1 MTDNAQLELRTGL
14 SPAGRVA
21 AVKAAMPVGGM
32 FAGKEWRISP
42 DPFVL
47 TKREHKELG
56 KLGYRLWRFVQAC
69 DLIFRWSQQGKAPG
83 WVASLLSAGKPK
95 WMTDLA
101 AEKGMVN
108 QFPRV
113 LRPDLVLTDDG
124 FAMSELDSVPGGIGL
139 LGWMNCTYAALGE
152 DVIGGKNGMIDGF
165 ASLFPDGAE
174 ILVSQE
180 SADYRPEMEWL
191 ADELNALGGGRFTVQ
206 NAEGAKVASGRDV
219 YRFFELFDVENIA
232 GSREL
237 AQRAAAGEVRI
248 SAPVK
253 PWIEEKLWLALFWSA
268 PLREIW
274 AKAMRRNHWEGLSK
288 VIPYGWV
295 VDPTPLPPHAVL
307 PRLEVQSWDEVKKF
321 SQSERELVLKISGF
335 DDTAWGSRGVKI
347 GHDISSGEWSAAL
360 DDALGAFENHPHI
373 LQRFHKGRLV
383 KHQFWNEQRGEVEIM
398 DARVRLTPYYFI
410 SRAGDEVSLGGVHAT
425 ICPAD
430 KKILHGMTDA
440 VMVPCVLGE

>member
-1 MTDNAQLELRTGL
+1 MTENAQLDLHAGL
-14 SPAGRVA
+14 TPTERVA
-21 AVKAAMPVGGM
+21 AVKAAMPSGGM
-32 FAGKEWRISP
+32 FAGKEWRVSP

-47 TKREHKELG
+47 TKPEHKELE
-56 KLGYRLWRFVQAC
+56 KLGYRLWQFVQAC
-69 DLIFRWSQQGKAPG
+69 DLIFRWSQQGKTPS
-83 WVASLLSAGKPK
+83 WVANLLSAGKPQ
-95 WMTDLA
+95 WMTNFA
-101 AEKGMVN
+101 SEKGMVN
-108 QFPRV
+108 EFPRV

-139 LGWMNCTYAALGE
+139 LGWMNRIYAALGE
-152 DVIGGKNGMIDGF
+152 KVIGGENGMLAGF
-165 ASLFPDGAE
+165 ASLFPNGAD
-174 ILVSQE
+174 ILVSKE

-191 ADELNALGGGRFTVQ
+191 AGELNSMGGGVFSVHD
-206 NAEGAKVASGRDV
+206 AEGATVASGRDV
-219 YRFFELFDVENIA
+219 YRFFELFDLQNIE

-237 AQRAAAGEVRI
+237 AQRAAKGEVRI

-268 PLREIW
+268 PLRETW

-307 PRLEVQSWDEVKKF
+307 PRLEVQSWDEVKQF
-321 SQSERELVLKISGF
+321 TQSERELVLKISGF

-347 GHDISSGEWSAAL
+347 GHDISSGEWSTAL
-360 DDALGAFENHPHI
+360 DHALAAFENHPHV
-373 LQRFHKGRLV
+373 LQRFHKGRVV
-383 KHQFWNEQRGEVEIM
+383 KHQFWNEQRGEMDTM

-410 SRAGDEVSLGGVHAT
+410 SRTSDEVTLGGVHAT

-430 KKILHGMTDA
+430 KKILHGMSDA
-440 VMVPCVLGE
+440 VMVPCVVGG